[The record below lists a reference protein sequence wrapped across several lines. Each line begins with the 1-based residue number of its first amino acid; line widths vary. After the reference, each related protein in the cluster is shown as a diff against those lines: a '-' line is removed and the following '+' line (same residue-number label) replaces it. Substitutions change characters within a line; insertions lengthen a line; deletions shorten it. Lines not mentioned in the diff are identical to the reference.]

1 MNGFFSKRLSSQ
13 SRMSEPEIIDLFKD
27 CTLSL
32 EKANAEILKLMDI
45 IKRLELENI
54 QLKMNL
60 AQYQTNFNPINQ
72 QKPI

>member
-1 MNGFFSKRLSSQ
+1 MNGFFSKRISSR
-13 SRMSEPEIIDLFKD
+13 SRMSENEIIDLFKD

-32 EKANAEILKLMDI
+32 EKANSEILRLINIINKL
-45 IKRLELENI
+45 ETENA

-72 QKPI
+72 QRPI